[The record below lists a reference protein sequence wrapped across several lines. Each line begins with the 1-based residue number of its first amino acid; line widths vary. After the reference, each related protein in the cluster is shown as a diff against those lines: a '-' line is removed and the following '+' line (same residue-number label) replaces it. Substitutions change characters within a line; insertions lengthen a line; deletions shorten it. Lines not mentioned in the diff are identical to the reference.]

1 MHVVSR
7 NCWWFDNVGG
17 LHRCGMLSVMDAA
30 NDAGSCGG
38 RSDEIDDA
46 AEDLAVAMAAGA
58 IRS

>member
-1 MHVVSR
+1 
-7 NCWWFDNVGG
+7 
-17 LHRCGMLSVMDAA
+17 MLSVMDAA